1 MILYSKK
8 WIFFSIS
15 LLLICLFCSFI
26 SYLDSNKRYEFF
38 GVAFGTENVPSTN
51 AMFEKQ
57 FLNILN
63 KARKDSLLEPVM
75 IDKDLSRA
83 ARYHSYDQATQ
94 NYIGHDTYDR
104 NPETDSLEFV
114 CDVHARTEKFLIYE
128 SKDKVWR
135 VSGGVYE
142 NCAYGPSTAMKAFIS
157 WFNSPGHCK
166 NMFNPDHRLVG
177 IGYIHIPGSVNP
189 HCWTTDF
196 SR

>member
-1 MILYSKK
+1 MILLRKKTSIFLLSFLTLVLFSSFIETLYSK
-8 WIFFSIS
+8 
-15 LLLICLFCSFI
+15 
-26 SYLDSNKRYEFF
+26 KRYEFF

-51 AMFEKQ
+51 AMLERQ

-142 NCAYGPSTAMKAFIS
+142 NCSYGPSTAMKAFIS
-157 WFNSPGHCK
+157 WLNSPEHCK

-177 IGYIHIPGSVNP
+177 IGYIHIPGSENP

>member
-1 MILYSKK
+1 MILLRKK
-8 WIFFSIS
+8 VTIFLLSILILVLFS
-15 LLLICLFCSFI
+15 SFI
-26 SYLDSNKRYEFF
+26 EALYSTKRYEFF
-38 GVAFGTENVPSTN
+38 GIAFGTENVPSTN
-51 AMFEKQ
+51 AMLERQ

-94 NYIGHDTYDR
+94 NYIGHHTYDR
-104 NPETDSLEFV
+104 NPTTDSLEFV
-114 CDVHARTEKFLIYE
+114 CDEHARTKKFLIYE

-177 IGYIHIPGSVNP
+177 IGYIHIPGSENP

>member
-1 MILYSKK
+1 MLSKNLSILLILISCTAFNSKK
-8 WIFFSIS
+8 IA
-15 LLLICLFCSFI
+15 
-26 SYLDSNKRYEFF
+26 KKKYEFF
-38 GVAFGTENVPSTN
+38 GIAFGTENVPSTN
-51 AMFEKQ
+51 QMMEKQ

-63 KARKDSLLEPVM
+63 KARKDSLLEPLM

-104 NPETDSLEFV
+104 NPVTDSLEFV

-142 NCAYGPSTAMKAFIS
+142 NCAYGPSTALNAFVS
-157 WFNSPGHCK
+157 WLNSPGHCE

-177 IGYIHIPGSVNP
+177 IGYIHIPSSKNP